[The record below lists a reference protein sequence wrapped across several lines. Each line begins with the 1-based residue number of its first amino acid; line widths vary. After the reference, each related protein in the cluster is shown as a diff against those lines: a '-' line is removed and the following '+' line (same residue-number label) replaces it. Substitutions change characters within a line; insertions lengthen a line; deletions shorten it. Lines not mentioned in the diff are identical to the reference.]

1 MCAHFAKTISSQFV
15 LVRKIRTAAVF
26 AVALATSGAAGYSNT
41 SDGKW
46 WSFRPVSKPAP
57 PKVRNQH
64 WIANDVDAFIL
75 AKLESKGLRPAPPAE
90 KRTLIRRATLDL
102 TGLLPSPEEIDAF
115 VNDSSANAFQKV
127 VDRLLAS
134 PQYGERWARHW
145 LDLARYADSEGF
157 KNDEPRPNIW
167 RYRDYV
173 INSFNADK
181 PYDRFVREQIAGD
194 ELYPGDDH
202 ALIATGFH
210 RHFPDDTDAR
220 DLLQRRQ
227 EILDDI
233 TDTVGATFLGLTY
246 GCARCH
252 DHKFDP
258 IPQEDYYRLQA
269 FFANVGARDNL
280 VINAGGPNES
290 ELRQAKWEA
299 KTRLIRDR
307 MSRLVEPYRREI
319 YDVAFKRFPPEVQNA
334 VNTNPPKRTPLQWQ
348 IYYRSRVQLDVSTG
362 DAAERMKST
371 LASVPG
377 LADFRRVTEDGLE
390 VEYSLIPRLT
400 WVGWLFLG
408 ISSWLL
414 LAWAWYRWNTQRP
427 TLEAGRRRV
436 AAIWRVSR
444 YGLIAV
450 TCMLIGSAA
459 TYITYVWNEV
469 RWFWLKAEL
478 AKYDTLRP
486 SAQPQLVQA
495 VLDLGPVAP
504 QTHVLAVGAYNSPLR
519 EVQPGFLSILDP
531 RPAPVT
537 PINGVTSTGRRA
549 ALANWI
555 ADPRNPLTGRVIVNR
570 IWHYHFGRGIVATT
584 SDLGRMGD
592 RPSHPDLLD
601 YLTAVFY
608 EGAWSIK
615 NLHRLILLSNTYQ
628 QSTAFNPEA
637 YAIDPENEL
646 LWRYRR
652 RRIEAE
658 SVRDTA
664 LQVSG
669 MLNLKMGG
677 PGVFPVLPQGLVVRY
692 WKRNQDPAE
701 ENRRSIYVFVKR
713 NTRYPIFEAFDAPI
727 ALASCARRYQT
738 VSVTQSLELWN
749 GEIFLKCAR
758 LFAERVLRK
767 SESMEDSVAY
777 AFRLAFGRE
786 PTAKEQ
792 NLAARFLNDQS
803 RILMGRAA
811 DQPQRK
817 ASVKEILPL
826 GIAQV
831 WAEAFVD
838 FCHVLLNS
846 NEFLYLN

>member
-1 MCAHFAKTISSQFV
+1 MCARFAKTIFSQFL
-15 LVRKIRTAAVF
+15 LVRKIRTATVF
-26 AVALATSGAAGYSNT
+26 AVALAMSGVAAYSNT
-41 SDGKW
+41 SDSKW
-46 WSFRPVSKPAP
+46 WSFQPVTKPAP
-57 PKVRNQH
+57 PRVRNQR

-75 AKLESKGLRPAPPAE
+75 AKLESKGLRQAPPAD

-102 TGLLPSPEEIDAF
+102 TGLLPTAEEIDAF
-115 VNDSSANAFQKV
+115 VNDSSPDAFEKV

-134 PQYGERWARHW
+134 PRYGEQWARHW

-173 INSFNADK
+173 INAFNADK
-181 PYDRFVREQIAGD
+181 PYDRFVKEQIAGD
-194 ELYPGDDH
+194 ELYPGDDD
-202 ALIATGFH
+202 ALIATGFN
-210 RHFPDDTDAR
+210 RHFPDDADAR

-258 IPQEDYYRLQA
+258 IKQEDYYRLQA
-269 FFANVGARDNL
+269 FFANVRARDNL
-280 VINAGGPNES
+280 VINAGSLKEYEP
-290 ELRQAKWEA
+290 RQANWEA

-307 MSRLVEPYRREI
+307 ISKLVEPYRREI
-319 YDVAFKRFPPEVQNA
+319 YDRAFRRFPPEVQNA
-334 VNTNPPKRTPLQWQ
+334 VNTDAGKRTPLQWQ

-362 DAAERMKST
+362 EAAERMKSR

-377 LADFRRVTEDGLE
+377 LADFRRVTDDGI
-390 VEYSLIPRLT
+390 EYSLMPRLT
-400 WVGWLFLG
+400 WMGWLFLG
-408 ISSWLL
+408 IASWLL
-414 LAWAWYRWNTQRP
+414 VAWAWYRWKTRRP
-427 TLEAGRRRV
+427 ILEVGGRRA

-444 YGLIAV
+444 YGSIAI

-459 TYITYVWNEV
+459 TYITYLLNEA
-469 RWFWLKAEL
+469 RWHWLQAEL

-486 SAQPQLVQA
+486 STQPQLVQA
-495 VLDLGPVAP
+495 VVDVGPVAP
-504 QTHVLAVGAYNSPLR
+504 QTHVLAVGAYTSPLR

-537 PINGVTSTGRRA
+537 PIKGITSTGRRA

-555 ADPRNPLTGRVIVNR
+555 ADPKNPLSGRVIVNR
-570 IWHYHFGRGIVATT
+570 IWHHHFGRGLVATT
-584 SDLGRMGD
+584 SDFGRMGD

-628 QSTAFNPEA
+628 QSTAFNPKA

-652 RRIEAE
+652 RRMEAE

-669 MLNLKMGG
+669 TLNLKMGG
-677 PGVFPVLPQGLVVRY
+677 PGVFPMLPQGLVVRY
-692 WKRNQDPAE
+692 WKQNQDPAE
-701 ENRRSIYVFVKR
+701 ESRRSIYVFVKR
-713 NTRYPIFEAFDAPI
+713 NTRYPIFEAFDTPI

-758 LFAERVLRK
+758 LFAGSILRK
-767 SESMEDSVAY
+767 SKSIEDCVTS

-786 PTAKEQ
+786 ATDKEQ
-792 NLAARFLNDQS
+792 LLAARFLDDQV
-803 RILMGRAA
+803 RILVGRAA
-811 DQPQRK
+811 DQPQRR
-817 ASVKEILPL
+817 ASVKDILPS
-826 GIAQV
+826 GIAQT

-846 NEFLYLN
+846 NEFLYIN